1 MLNKLLSG
9 DQKWL
14 IIVTNTAAMTKYL
27 HLYWFDFAA
36 SFIKIPLLI
45 IVINY
50 KLVFYKCKTGFASY
64 DFMTLN
70 TMEQL

>member
-14 IIVTNTAAMTKYL
+14 IIVINTAPMTKYL

-50 KLVFYKCKTGFASY
+50 KISVL
-64 DFMTLN
+64 
-70 TMEQL
+70 